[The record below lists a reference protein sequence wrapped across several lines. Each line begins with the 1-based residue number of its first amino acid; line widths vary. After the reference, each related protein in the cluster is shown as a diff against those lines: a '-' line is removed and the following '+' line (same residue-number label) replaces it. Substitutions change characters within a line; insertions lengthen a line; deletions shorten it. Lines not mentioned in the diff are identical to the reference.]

1 MDIKT
6 LDKTYIAN
14 TYARADVVFIEGKG
28 ARLVDNHGKEYID
41 LGGGIAVNTFGVADE
56 LWTEAVYAQAKR
68 LQHISN
74 LYFTEPQAELAQ
86 MLCVKTGASKIFFS
100 NSGAEANECMIKT
113 ARKYASDRQRSS
125 NIIALKNSFHGR
137 TIATLS
143 ATGQEKYH
151 KNFGP
156 FLNGFYFASA
166 NDFDDIERLAN
177 KISPCAIMMELVQGE
192 GGICPLNYEY
202 VKKVEAFAKA
212 NDILL
217 MIDEVQ
223 TGNGRTGSLYA
234 FQHYGISPD
243 IVSTAKGLAGGLPI
257 GATMMFEKT
266 KDVLVAGDHGS
277 TFGGNPV
284 SAAAAISVLL
294 RIDDKLLNE
303 VKLKSAYIFEALRGA
318 NGVKDVSGLGL
329 MLGILPDTVP
339 ATDIVKACLERGVVL
354 LTAKN
359 KIRLLPPLNIE
370 MKELEKAITILKE
383 ELSK

>member
-14 TYARADVVFIEGKG
+14 TYTRADVVFIEGKG

-86 MLCVKTGASKIFFS
+86 MLCDKTGASKVFFS

-143 ATGQEKYH
+143 ATGQEQYH

-156 FLNGFYFASA
+156 FLNGFYFATA
-166 NDFDDIERLAN
+166 NDFDDMERLAN

-192 GGICPLNYEY
+192 GGICPLDYGY

-234 FQHYGISPD
+234 FQHYDISPD

-257 GATMMFEKT
+257 GATMMFDKT
-266 KDVLVAGDHGS
+266 KDVLGAGDHGS

-284 SAAAAISVLL
+284 SAAAAISVLS

-303 VKLKSAYIFEALRGA
+303 VKLKSAYIFETLRGA
-318 NGVKDVSGLGL
+318 NGVKDISGLGL
-329 MLGILPDTVP
+329 MLGILPNTVP